1 MPWNSGRIK
10 AAAAPLAYNNYLDLV
25 YIHHPAHIQENINIF
40 DFALTDEEMAAIRAI
55 DLGEGGRSFNLRYGD
70 MNFGAFQDYPYH
82 PTARK

>member
-1 MPWNSGRIK
+1 MQVECWY
-10 AAAAPLAYNNYLDLV
+10 PLNHNRGDV
-25 YIHHPAHIQENINIF
+25 SNETNPAHIQENINIF

-70 MNFGAFQDYPYH
+70 MNFGAFQDYPYD